1 MGQALWPAVA
11 ESWFLKI
18 DGIEGDSLDKVH
30 KGEIDVESW
39 SWGVVHEG
47 SPGPGGGGGG
57 AGRAS
62 FQDFHFVAKISQAS
76 PQLFLSC
83 ATGVHH
89 KDATLS
95 GRRAG
100 GDKTSGDFLKYKLSD
115 VQVTSV
121 QHAQGGSDLPIEQFS
136 LGYGRFDIT
145 FTPQKPDGSPGSPI
159 SAGFDVKLNKKL

>member
-1 MGQALWPAVA
+1 MA

-18 DGIEGDSLDKVH
+18 DGIQGESLDKVH

-39 SWGVVHEG
+39 SWGVVNEG
-47 SPGPGGGGGG
+47 SPGSGSGGGS
-57 AGRAS
+57 GRAS
-62 FQDFHFVAKISQAS
+62 FQDFHFVTRISKAS

-95 GRRAG
+95 GRRG

-121 QHAQGGSDLPIEQFS
+121 QHAGGGSDLPIEQFS
-136 LGYGRFDIT
+136 LSYGRFEIT
-145 FTPQKPDGSPGSPI
+145 FTPQDPDGSPGSPS
-159 SAGFDVKLNKKL
+159 SAGFDVKMNKKV

>member
-1 MGQALWPAVA
+1 VA

-18 DGIEGDSLDKVH
+18 DGIQGASLDKVH

-39 SWGVVHEG
+39 SWGVVNEG
-47 SPGPGGGGGG
+47 SPGSGSGGR

-62 FQDFHFVAKISQAS
+62 FQDFGFVAKISQAS

-100 GDKTSGDFLKYKLSD
+100 GDKASGDFLKYKLSD

-121 QHAQGGSDLPIEQFS
+121 QHSGSGSDVPVEQFS
-136 LGYGRFDIT
+136 LSYGRFEIT
-145 FTPQKPDGSPGSPI
+145 FTPQNPDGSPGSPI
-159 SAGFDVKLNKKL
+159 SAGFDVKLNKKV

>member
-1 MGQALWPAVA
+1 VA

-18 DGIEGDSLDKVH
+18 DGIQGDSLDKVH

-39 SWGVVHEG
+39 SWGVVSEG
-47 SPGPGGGGGG
+47 SPGSGGGG

-62 FQDFHFVAKISQAS
+62 FQDFHFVTKISTAS

-95 GRRAG
+95 GRHAG
-100 GDKTSGDFLKYKLSD
+100 GDKASGDFLKYKLGD

-121 QHAQGGSDLPIEQFS
+121 QHAEGGSDLPIEQFS
-136 LGYGRFDIT
+136 LGYGRFEIT
-145 FTPQKPDGSPGSPI
+145 FTPQNPDGSAGTPV
-159 SAGFDVKLNKKL
+159 SAGFDVKMNKKV

>member
-1 MGQALWPAVA
+1 VA

-18 DGIEGDSLDKVH
+18 DGIEGDSLDQVH

-39 SWGVVHEG
+39 SWGVVNEG
-47 SPGPGGGGGG
+47 SPGPGGGGG

-62 FQDFHFVAKISQAS
+62 FQDFQFVARISRAS

-89 KDATLS
+89 KVATLS
-95 GRRAG
+95 GSRVGNKA
-100 GDKTSGDFLKYKLSD
+100 SGDFLKYKLSD

-121 QHAQGGSDLPIEQFS
+121 QHAEGGSDLPAEQFS
-136 LGYGRFDIT
+136 LSYGRFEIT
-145 FTPQKPDGSPGSPI
+145 FTPQKPDGSAGPPT
-159 SAGFDVKLNKKL
+159 SAGFDLKLNKKV

>member
-1 MGQALWPAVA
+1 VA

-18 DGIEGDSLDKVH
+18 DGIQGESVDKVH

-39 SWGVVHEG
+39 SWGVVNEG
-47 SPGPGGGGGG
+47 SPGTGSGGG

-62 FQDFHFVAKISQAS
+62 FEDFHFVTRISKAS

-95 GRRAG
+95 GRRG

-121 QHAQGGSDLPIEQFS
+121 QHAGGGSDLPIEQLS
-136 LGYGRFDIT
+136 LSYGRFEIT
-145 FTPQKPDGSPGSPI
+145 FTPQDPDGSPGSPI
-159 SAGFDVKLNKKL
+159 SAGFDVKMNKKV

>member
-1 MGQALWPAVA
+1 VA
-11 ESWFLKI
+11 DNWFLKI
-18 DGIEGDSLDKVH
+18 DGIEGSSLDKVH

-39 SWGVVHEG
+39 SWGVVNES
-47 SPGPGGGGGG
+47 SPVHGGGGGG

-62 FQDFHFVAKISQAS
+62 FQDFHFVAKISKAS

-89 KDATLS
+89 KVATLS

-100 GDKTSGDFLKYKLSD
+100 GDKIAGEFLEYKLSD

-121 QHAQGGSDLPIEQFS
+121 QHGAGGSDLPSEQFS
-136 LGYGRFDIT
+136 LSYGRFDIT
-145 FTPQKPDGSPGSPI
+145 FTPQAPDGWPGAPI
-159 SAGFDVKLNKKL
+159 SAGFDVKLNKKI

>member
-1 MGQALWPAVA
+1 VA
-11 ESWFLKI
+11 ENWFLKI

-39 SWGVVHEG
+39 SWGVVNEG
-47 SPGPGGGGGG
+47 SPDSGGGGG

-62 FQDFHFVAKISQAS
+62 FQDFHFVGKISKAS

-89 KDATLS
+89 KVATLS

-100 GDKTSGDFLKYKLSD
+100 GDKASGDFLKYKLSD

-121 QHAQGGSDLPIEQFS
+121 QHAEGGSDLPIEQFS
-136 LGYGRFDIT
+136 LNYGRFEIT
-145 FTPQKPDGSPGSPI
+145 FTPQNPDGSPGSPI
-159 SAGFDVKLNKKL
+159 SAGFDLKINKKV

>member
-1 MGQALWPAVA
+1 VA

-18 DGIEGDSLDKVH
+18 DGIQGDSADKVH

-47 SPGPGGGGGG
+47 SPGSGGGGG
-57 AGRAS
+57 AGRAN
-62 FQDFHFVAKISQAS
+62 FQDFHFVTKISKAS

-83 ATGVHH
+83 ATGTHH

-95 GRRAG
+95 GSRP
-100 GDKTSGDFLKYKLSD
+100 GDKSSGDFLKYKLSD

-121 QHAQGGSDLPIEQFS
+121 QHAGGGSDVPIEQFS
-136 LGYGRFDIT
+136 LSYGRFEIT
-145 FTPQKPDGSPGSPI
+145 FTPQNPDGSAGSPT
-159 SAGFDVKLNKKL
+159 SAGFDVKMNKKV